1 MKVPSFNKNLSIIV
15 ILCLITIIGLS
26 GCQRLNATSQ
36 VENNNQETTT
46 STANNGNSEDN
57 LSSSQTNPNQKENP
71 TQDNTS
77 LNSKYMNLPRLEGNA
92 TVVMK
97 INGQSVTIEVDGNN
111 APITAGNFVDLVQK
125 GVYNGSMFHR
135 VVKDPQPFVAQGGDP
150 QSTNPSIPA
159 SRLGTGSYI
168 DPNTKVPRYIPLEIR
183 PEYNETEKDVT
194 PPEIIYGKTT
204 TTPPQL
210 KHEYGVIAMAR
221 SNMPDSASAQFYFT
235 LADLPFL
242 DGNYAVFG
250 RVTEG
255 MDVVEKIKQGDRI
268 QSAEVVA
275 GVENLKK

>member
-26 GCQRLNATSQ
+26 GCQQLNATSQ

-57 LSSSQTNPNQKENP
+57 PSSSQTNPNQKENP
-71 TQDNTS
+71 TQDNIG

-159 SRLGTGSYI
+159 IRLGTGSYI

-183 PEYNETEKDVT
+183 PEYDETEKDVT
-194 PPEIIYGKTT
+194 PPKIIYSKTT

-275 GVENLKK
+275 GAENLKK